1 MAEKNLTE
9 RKGARMAT
17 EPITIFSRIVDPEGV
32 AALVRSL
39 GAKVQIDGVDES
51 WTRAVITTGGL
62 WKRRRLILTHDKAY
76 YSQPNWSTQ
85 LNGMCGYFSRFPEG
99 RRRESAL
106 NLIPAFRFALG
117 TIHDPDFRDGD
128 ERLEVIFK
136 VARFLDAVLFLP
148 SSLRDADGRVL
159 LDVNGEGDPNAVWPQ
174 SNT

>member
-1 MAEKNLTE
+1 M
-9 RKGARMAT
+9 
-17 EPITIFSRIVDPEGV
+17 
-32 AALVRSL
+32 
-39 GAKVQIDGVDES
+39 
-51 WTRAVITTGGL
+51 
-62 WKRRRLILTHDKAY
+62 
-76 YSQPNWSTQ
+76 
-85 LNGMCGYFSRFPEG
+85 
-99 RRRESAL
+99 